1 MYHRGLP
8 SALCQSVVPTGFMV
22 GGARVGTV
30 RSIPTPAPPP
40 PPTPRVRAKYLVTGN
55 FKFDKFD
62 AELRASTLWL

>member
-30 RSIPTPAPPP
+30 SNIPP
-40 PPTPRVRAKYLVTGN
+40 PRVRAKYLVTGN

>member
-30 RSIPTPAPPP
+30 SSP
-40 PPTPRVRAKYLVTGN
+40 PRVRAKYLVTGN

>member
-30 RSIPTPAPPP
+30 RSIPTP
-40 PPTPRVRAKYLVTGN
+40 PTPRVRAKYLVTGN

>member
-30 RSIPTPAPPP
+30 RSPP
-40 PPTPRVRAKYLVTGN
+40 PRVRAKYLVTGN

>member
-30 RSIPTPAPPP
+30 RS
-40 PPTPRVRAKYLVTGN
+40 PRVRAKYLVTGN